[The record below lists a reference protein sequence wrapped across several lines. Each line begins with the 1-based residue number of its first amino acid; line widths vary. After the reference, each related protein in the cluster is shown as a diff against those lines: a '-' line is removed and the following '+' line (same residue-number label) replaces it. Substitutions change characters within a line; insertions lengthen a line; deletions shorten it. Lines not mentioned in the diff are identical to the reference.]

1 MKVLIWAISAIL
13 GVLVAALA
21 FVYFSPDYNL
31 YTVRSE
37 SMVPAIRMG
46 DMVLTGPP
54 GGPFS
59 GRLVA
64 GTVITFTR
72 GNETVTHR
80 ILSVVNGVIVTK
92 GDANNGPDQSP
103 LTAADVQGVV
113 FFKIPLIG
121 FMTGFIRTKLGWF
134 LTILVPTAVLIGF
147 LIKDII
153 SEAFGRDKK
162 LI

>member
-1 MKVLIWAISAIL
+1 MKILIWAVSAIL
-13 GVLVAALA
+13 GMLVAALA

-54 GGPFS
+54 GGPFN
-59 GRLVA
+59 GGLVA

-80 ILSVVNGVIVTK
+80 ILSVENGFYRECIENQL
-92 GDANNGPDQSP
+92 A
-103 LTAADVQGVV
+103 L
-113 FFKIPLIG
+113 F
-121 FMTGFIRTKLGWF
+121 LGQ
-134 LTILVPTAVLIGF
+134 P
-147 LIKDII
+147 II
-153 SEAFGRDKK
+153 FWC
-162 LI
+162 

>member
-1 MKVLIWAISAIL
+1 MKILIWAVSAIL
-13 GVLVAALA
+13 GVLLAALA
-21 FVYFSPDYNL
+21 VVYFSPDYNL

-37 SMVPAIRMG
+37 SMVPDIRMG

-59 GRLVA
+59 GGLVA

-72 GNETVTHR
+72 GKETVTHR
-80 ILSVVNGVIVTK
+80 ILSAENDVIVTK
-92 GDANNGPDQSP
+92 GDANNGPDQNTV
-103 LTAADVQGVV
+103 TAADVQGVV

-121 FMTGFIRTKLGWF
+121 FVTGFIRTKLGWF
-134 LTILVPTAVLIGF
+134 LTILIPTAVLIGF

-153 SEAFGRDKK
+153 SEAFGKDKK